1 MKEENRNRLEKIMSI
16 MQALLTIVSIL
27 FILMFR
33 EKSITICYIAVL
45 LLWLA
50 NCIFCLKKVKE
61 RIVLLLFHGAFFAF
75 LMGRETVN
83 LLQNGKVAYDFDIN
97 IQFHIII
104 CLYLSLISLVC
115 GFILIEKYLKSKQ
128 PINETLHLLKLEI
141 SREELRKIIRKYAK
155 IIFCIGWVINIFV
168 TIEQT
173 LYVVNHSYLEFAKSF
188 SSQIPYIIRIVA
200 NFRTIAFF
208 IFLATIPEKK
218 ATKPI
223 IFMYIIEAVSSLA
236 FGDRGNCIINILIV
250 IAYIV
255 FRQWK
260 NKEEKWITKKQV
272 IVMVVLIPFVL
283 AFLSGFVYLRE
294 GTDIGSFNISNQILR
309 FFKSIGNSVNIIG
322 HEKVYEN
329 QLNEIGTFYTL
340 GDLKQYLIYNPITEK
355 IFNIQNITY
364 HTEEY
369 ALSGQSFMHT
379 ISYLIDPDNYI
390 EGHGYG
396 SSYIAELHIDFGYI
410 GVILGNILIGAYM
423 AIFYKIYNKNCILTG
438 CLLLS
443 YRIMFFIP
451 RAPVDY
457 LITYVLN
464 FTAIV
469 SILIIITL
477 TLLEIKYKSYKVTKE
492 IKNGG

>member
-1 MKEENRNRLEKIMSI
+1 MKEENKDKLKMVMNI
-16 MQALLTIVSIL
+16 MQVLLTSVSIL
-27 FILMFR
+27 LIITFR
-33 EKSITICYIAVL
+33 ETSITISYTAVL

-61 RIVLLLFHGAFFAF
+61 RILLLLFHGAFFAF

-83 LLQNGKVAYDFDIN
+83 LLQTGNVAYDFDVN

-104 CLYLSLISLVC
+104 CLYLSLASLAC
-115 GFILIEKYLKSKQ
+115 GFKLIEKYLKEQKTK
-128 PINETLHLLKLEI
+128 ETQHLLKLEVN
-141 SREELRKIIRKYAK
+141 REELRKTIRKYAK
-155 IIFCIGWVINIFV
+155 ITFCIGWILNIFV
-168 TIEQT
+168 AIEQT

-188 SSQIPYIIRIVA
+188 SSQIPYIIRIIA

-218 ATKPI
+218 ETKPM
-223 IFMYIIEAVSSLA
+223 IFMYIIEAIGSLA

-272 IVMVVLIPFVL
+272 IIIVILIPFVL

-294 GTDIGSFNISNQILR
+294 GTDIGSFNVANQILR

-322 HEKVYEN
+322 HEKAYES
-329 QLNEIGTFYTL
+329 QLNEIGTFYTI

-355 IFNIQNITY
+355 IFHVQNITY

-379 ISYLIDPDNYI
+379 ISYLIDPANYI

-410 GVILGNILIGAYM
+410 GVILGNVLIGAYM

-464 FTAIV
+464 FTAIA
-469 SILIIITL
+469 SISVITVL
-477 TLLEIKYKSYKVTKE
+477 TILEIKYKNYKGIKE